1 MTREEQAAWGRIG
14 GLTANARH
22 GGDAMTAG
30 ARRGFRER
38 FHREVDPEGRL
49 DPAERSQRADR
60 AMRAYMLRLARASAQ
75 ARAAKRRS
83 PPHATSGEAS

>member
-30 ARRGFRER
+30 ARRGFVER
-38 FHREVDPEGRL
+38 FEREVDPEGRL
-49 DPAERSQRADR
+49 EPGERSKRAER
-60 AMRAYMLRLARASAQ
+60 AMRAHMLRLAMASAE
-75 ARAAKRRS
+75 ARAAKRRP
-83 PPHATSGEAS
+83 PPHAASGEAS

>member
-1 MTREEQAAWGRIG
+1 MTQNDRAAWGRIG

-30 ARRGFRER
+30 ARRGFVER
-38 FHREVDPEGRL
+38 FEREVDPEGRL
-49 DPAERSQRADR
+49 DSAERSKRAER
-60 AMRAYMLRLARASAQ
+60 AMRAYMLRLAMASAQ

-83 PPHATSGEAS
+83 PPHAASGEAS